1 MPTLPE
7 DREFDEEN
15 AEENAEVSRR
25 YRETA
30 REEPSVRVEAAILE
44 AARREA
50 GRPLVAR
57 NWRVPASVA
66 AVLVI
71 GVSLSLLTRE
81 GVDPLPPL
89 DQSRRQAAEVAR
101 PAAPSLAMKGE
112 PAPKA
117 RLDLQS
123 RPSRDRSDRD
133 DGKAEVRPGDGPA
146 NQSAGTGQ
154 VTEPEVA
161 ASASPQVRQSDG
173 PAATAEAPS
182 VQQSASKKPSASAP
196 GLERSA
202 GDRALAQSSV
212 RPGAIEEKQA
222 LADAEEEERARAKSL
237 RKEESAA
244 AVQLDAGQPPERW
257 LRSIEDLIRSRKQA
271 DARAQLAEFRKR
283 YPDYRLPDTLQAFE
297 REAAPDPPK

>member
-7 DREFDEEN
+7 DREIDQ
-15 AEENAEVSRR
+15 ENAEVSRR

-30 REEPSVRVEAAILE
+30 REEPSVRVDAAILE

-89 DQSRRQAAEVAR
+89 DQSRRQAEVDR

-117 RLDLQS
+117 KLDLQS
-123 RPSRDRSDRD
+123 RPSRDRSERD
-133 DGKAEVRPGDGPA
+133 DREAEVRPGDGPA
-146 NQSAGTGQ
+146 NQSVGTGQ
-154 VTEPEVA
+154 ATVPEVA
-161 ASASPQVRQSDG
+161 ASTSPQARQFDP

-182 VQQSASKKPSASAP
+182 VKQSASKKPSASAF
-196 GLERSA
+196 GSERSA
-202 GDRALAQSSV
+202 GERALAQSSV
-212 RPGAIEEKQA
+212 TPEAIEEKQA
-222 LADAEEEERARAKSL
+222 LADAQEEERARAKSL
-237 RKEESAA
+237 RKEESVA
-244 AVQLDAGQPPERW
+244 AVPSNARQPPEQW

-283 YPDYRLPDTLQAFE
+283 YPEYRLPDMLQAFE